1 MPRKTA
7 TSVRVD
13 PNIRAIRIYPIEE
26 TQKQVAD
33 LQTVGIK
40 LSRDEA
46 VRLAKVLLVMAQEYD
61 EIDLTGHRFER
72 RRSDGTYPLTVT
84 SMAR

>member
-1 MPRKTA
+1 M
-7 TSVRVD
+7 RVD

>member
-13 PNIRAIRIYPIEE
+13 PNIRAERIYPIEDTKKE
-26 TQKQVAD
+26 VSD
-33 LQTVGIK
+33 LKTVGIK
-40 LSRDEA
+40 LNREQA
-46 VRLAKVLLVMAQEYD
+46 IRLATALLAMAQEYD

-72 RRSDGTYPLTVT
+72 RKDGTYPLTVT
-84 SMAR
+84 SMSK

>member
-1 MPRKTA
+1 M
-7 TSVRVD
+7 D
-13 PNIRAIRIYPIEE
+13 PNIRAVRIYPVED
-26 TQKQVAD
+26 TNKQVSD

-40 LSRDEA
+40 LTRHEA
-46 VRLAKVLLVMAQEYD
+46 IRLAKVLLVMAQEYE

-84 SMAR
+84 SMAKT

>member
-13 PNIRAIRIYPIEE
+13 PNIRAMRIYPVED

-33 LQTVGIK
+33 LKTVGIK
-40 LSRDEA
+40 LGREQA
-46 VRLAKVLLVMAQEYD
+46 IRLATALMAMAQEYD
-61 EIDLTGHRFER
+61 EVELTGHRFER
-72 RRSDGTYPLTVT
+72 RKDGTYPLTVT
-84 SMAR
+84 SMTK